1 MVVANGVNDSV
12 ICTTMNNISFF
23 IMFAMLPSEY
33 FLYLSSIKNTTSSS
47 GQYLI
52 ENTTSNMK
60 NTVIIILF
68 AMSLLSSCTIRQDY
82 NQQLLKADSLM
93 QLRPDSALNILKSIS
108 PKKLSTRA
116 DNAYYALLL
125 TQAQDKNFVVQ
136 KDDSLIQ
143 IAVHYYDSIGD
154 TKMQAKAHYYW
165 GCVYRDMNQQAEAIR
180 EFLIAA
186 PLTEKVKEKR
196 QLGLIYNNIGYI
208 YNIQDFNQKADSI
221 YQLVE
226 IIAIEL
232 KDTTLWAE
240 ALSKQGS
247 IALSKGDDY
256 FPIAEQKLSN
266 AFMAAD
272 KMGYNRLKADISA
285 SLSRLYTRMG
295 QKEKA
300 LHYAK
305 LNLSLRRDT
314 ARAYRA
320 FFILGDAYY
329 KSEQYD
335 SATFYLNKSLV
346 SKDYGKKAD
355 AYMRLADIAM
365 IQGNATLSMELERN
379 SSAYK
384 DSLYKFRRN
393 IVTNKIIKAETDAQT
408 MLQKLYYKWRLNTYL
423 CVFILIIVIIIIITI
438 LLYKRYRRKNY
449 LLQKDKQQIEK
460 AHQDL
465 SQHYA
470 KLQID
475 IVQKDLEIES
485 LRKELAS
492 HQVYEEQR
500 KKLQDE
506 LDEMVLK
513 RKALAKEAFLHS
525 PLYEKMQAIIKD
537 YQDKDTSDKELSDQE
552 WQEFVAEMDMEWN
565 NAITELC
572 AKYQLSKEELHLI
585 CLSLIGFPFSH
596 LEYLLHLSRATL
608 YRKKNA
614 LLKRI
619 DTKQDCD
626 FEEILQ
632 KIRS

>member
-1 MVVANGVNDSV
+1 
-12 ICTTMNNISFF
+12 
-23 IMFAMLPSEY
+23 
-33 FLYLSSIKNTTSSS
+33 
-47 GQYLI
+47 
-52 ENTTSNMK
+52 MK

-108 PKKLSTRA
+108 SEKLSTRA

-180 EFLIAA
+180 EFFIAA
-186 PLTEKVKEKR
+186 PLTEKSKEKR
-196 QLGLIYNNIGYI
+196 QLGLIYNNIGCI
-208 YNIQDFNQKADSI
+208 YNIQEFNEKADSI

-226 IIAIEL
+226 VIAEEL
-232 KDTTLWAE
+232 KDTILWVE

-247 IALSKGDDY
+247 IALAEGNNY
-256 FPIAEQKLSN
+256 FPIVEQKLSD
-266 AFMAAD
+266 AFRIAD
-272 KMGYNRLKADISA
+272 KVGHNGLKADISA
-285 SLSRLYTRMG
+285 SLSHLYSRMNLG
-295 QKEKA
+295 EKA
-300 LHYAK
+300 LYYAK
-305 LNLSLRRDT
+305 LNLSLRRDAT
-314 ARAYRA
+314 RAYRT
-320 FFILGDAYY
+320 FLILGDAYY
-329 KSEQYD
+329 KCGQYD
-335 SATFYLNKSLV
+335 SATFYLNKSLIG
-346 SKDYGKKAD
+346 KDYGRKAD

-365 IQGNATLSMELERN
+365 IQGDNALSIELERS

-384 DSLYKFRRN
+384 DSLYQLRRRV
-393 IVTNKIIKAETDAQT
+393 VTNKIIKAETDAQT
-408 MLQKLYYKWRLNTYL
+408 MLQKLYYKGRLNTYL
-423 CVFILIIVIIIIITI
+423 YGFMLITIIIIAIALI
-438 LLYKRYRRKNY
+438 IYKQYQRKNDS
-449 LLQKDKQQIEK
+449 LQKDKLQLEK
-460 AHQDL
+460 VNQTL
-465 SQHYA
+465 NLYYTN
-470 KLQID
+470 LQTD
-475 IVQKDLEIES
+475 INQKDLEIVNLKE
-485 LRKELAS
+485 ELAS
-492 HQVYEEQR
+492 HQVNEKQR
-500 KKLQDE
+500 KKLQAE

-537 YQDKDTSDKELSDQE
+537 YQDQDTSDKEISDQE
-552 WQEFVAEMDMEWN
+552 WQEFVAEMDVEWN

-572 AKYQLSKEELHLI
+572 AKYQLSKEELHLV
-585 CLSLIGFPFSH
+585 CLSLVEFPFSH

-608 YRKKNA
+608 YRKRNA

-619 DTKQDCD
+619 DTKQDCE

-632 KIRS
+632 KIR